1 MIVQVIETGPEGNNK
16 KLCNL
21 LYRLNNIKF
30 NNINYDLRFINYKEY
45 LQKRNDMLGEDTMDS
60 IYNSIINIL
69 RLQEPEYIITYSY
82 KNIQEIKNYNKF
94 IDRFHRKKNKFW
106 DIFIKKIFIIDYS
119 LCSIISDFIYS

>member
-60 IYNSIINIL
+60 IFISIINIL